1 MPEERLRWR
10 VLKQFGILPGEER
23 AKNLYQR
30 DILYCI
36 LQQWLDEEEKLEM
49 LCPTCRDRAMEKR
62 CTACGAPLQEGE
74 EIENTAFDMERYRRL
89 KEGET
94 D

>member
-1 MPEERLRWR
+1 MPDDRLRWR

-30 DILYCI
+30 DILYCV

-49 LCPTCRDRAMEKR
+49 LCPTCRDRAMETR
-62 CTACGAPLQEGE
+62 CTVGGAPLQEGE